1 MALLYFSLPRPLAPG
16 SCVADLGI
24 SLAVATIPESSILP
38 AGRISPKLT
47 SLSQDGDKC
56 RLQASIPFHQ
66 LDVWV
71 QFGKGLGGG
80 QEPPGSD
87 FAGPPWHR
95 SLPLSMGTCHVP
107 LSVHFSLKNEHAT
120 NISWHMDLAKELGE
134 F

>member
-71 QFGKGLGGG
+71 QFGKGLGAGRS
-80 QEPPGSD
+80 PPGQT
-87 FAGPPWHR
+87 
-95 SLPLSMGTCHVP
+95 LPDHPGTEACPSAWVPVMCLSQ
-107 LSVHFSLKNEHAT
+107 S
-120 NISWHMDLAKELGE
+120 ISP
-134 F
+134 